1 MLVPLWSLLVICFL
15 RKVVLANSEFISN
28 TEIRLPVPFF
38 YNIPLRPLSNMPG
51 TIFNVTDCNEWY
63 MYHFTDNVTSEDKS
77 FFGFN
82 EGEPIRKPKSHGM
95 LDSKTKRT
103 RVFHISKNTKRKK
116 ASMTLSIGRWSKY
129 LKMKLI
135 CQKRIV
141 LFKGLKMFQMAA
153 LQ

>member
-63 MYHFTDNVTSEDKS
+63 MYHFADSVTSEDKS

-82 EGEPIRKPKSHGM
+82 EGEPIRKPNSYGM
-95 LDSKTKRT
+95 LDSKTMLSMACTEENKS
-103 RVFHISKNTKRKK
+103 VPYFKEYKEKNSIYDYVYHKMVEIFKNEIDMSKKNTF
-116 ASMTLSIGRWSKY
+116 I
-129 LKMKLI
+129 
-135 CQKRIV
+135 
-141 LFKGLKMFQMAA
+141 
-153 LQ
+153 